1 MNKNSKKFKETDIGF
16 IPEEWKIAL
25 LGKCSLLLGGKR
37 LPKGDSL
44 VEYKTHHPYI
54 RITDF
59 LEYGVDEKK
68 IKFITPE
75 VHNKIKKYI
84 INEGDIYIS
93 NVGTIGLVGV
103 IKGKMSGANLTEN
116 AVRITKFN
124 GVNNYFLYY
133 YLKSTIGQEQIKQ
146 NTVGAVQ
153 PKLPI
158 YGISNIKIILPDI
171 LEQERIAEI
180 LSSLD
185 DKIELNR
192 KINSNL
198 EKIASLLFKQWFVD
212 FEFPN
217 ENGKPFKSSGGR
229 MIDSELGEIPKGWSI
244 GFLGDNKLT
253 QLVKPG
259 IDEFK
264 GEKIYLPT
272 ANVNESS
279 IVDLNYKITYYN
291 RPSRANMQPFP
302 NSIWFAKMKNSKKVQ
317 LFLEREK
324 WKLKNVILSTGFTG
338 IRPLSNSTFY
348 IWTIINSDFFER
360 EKSNLAIG
368 TTMQAINNENIRRI
382 RYIIPQ
388 KNILDCFEKKVCMLY
403 EAISINKE
411 QIKSFSKIRD
421 SLLPRLMSGKIRVK
435 I

>member
-16 IPEEWKIAL
+16 IPKEWKIAL

-198 EKIASLLFKQWFVD
+198 EKIASLLFKQWVV
-212 FEFPN
+212 
-217 ENGKPFKSSGGR
+217 
-229 MIDSELGEIPKGWSI
+229 DSEQKSKDGCKIGKVSDLIRVESGFPFHSSMFDEGGDYKLVTIKNVQDGFFVPDCTNSLSEIPTKVPTHCR
-244 GFLGDNKLT
+244 LNNGDILLSLT
-253 QLVKPG
+253 GNVGRVCFVYGENYLLNQRVANLVP
-259 IDEFK
+259 IDENNRAF
-264 GEKIYLPT
+264 IYFLFRQKDFQNTLIGISRGTAQQNLSPIET
-272 ANVNESS
+272 KSLEITIPSQDALDRFANVANPIFQKLVENYNE
-279 IVDLNYKITYYN
+279 I
-291 RPSRANMQPFP
+291 
-302 NSIWFAKMKNSKKVQ
+302 KN
-317 LFLEREK
+317 
-324 WKLKNVILSTGFTG
+324 LS
-338 IRPLSNSTFY
+338 L
-348 IWTIINSDFFER
+348 
-360 EKSNLAIG
+360 L
-368 TTMQAINNENIRRI
+368 
-382 RYIIPQ
+382 
-388 KNILDCFEKKVCMLY
+388 
-403 EAISINKE
+403 
-411 QIKSFSKIRD
+411 RD
-421 SLLPRLMSGKIRVK
+421 SLLPRLMNGKIRVK
-435 I
+435 

>member
-1 MNKNSKKFKETDIGF
+1 MATQITTKTKDLHNEKLHEKWGVL
-16 IPEEWKIAL
+16 AL
-25 LGKCSLLLGGKR
+25 
-37 LPKGDSL
+37 GDFLS
-44 VEYKTHHPYI
+44 
-54 RITDF
+54 
-59 LEYGVDEKK
+59 LEYGKPLKEEDRVGGDVPVYGSNGIVGFHDKKLVDGPGIIVGRKGSAGEVIYSNTDFYPIDTTYFIKTDLDK
-68 IKFITPE
+68 KFIYYLLK
-75 VHNKIKKYI
+75 NFDLKR
-84 INEGDIYIS
+84 
-93 NVGTIGLVGV
+93 LVG
-103 IKGKMSGANLTEN
+103 SS
-116 AVRITKFN
+116 AVPGLNRN
-124 GVNNYFLYY
+124 DVYSQNVNIP
-133 YLKSTIGQEQIKQ
+133 TQEK
-146 NTVGAVQ
+146 
-153 PKLPI
+153 
-158 YGISNIKIILPDI
+158 
-171 LEQERIAEI
+171 EQKAIAEI

-185 DKIELNR
+185 EKIELNR